1 LNRSFD
7 TVYELGGSHLIK
19 LNKISKSYQ
28 GTVIL
33 DQLDLTIE
41 RGEWCSIIGPSGTGK
56 STLLHCISG
65 LLKPDSGEI
74 CFENTNLYL
83 LSEKERSDFRRR
95 NIGFVFQDF
104 KLLPYYSVLDNV
116 ILPLIFD
123 LPKKDLYERAK
134 QRLLDVGIKEELFH
148 RLPDGLSGGEK
159 QRVAIARSLIGQPEV
174 LICDE
179 PTGNLDIEN
188 RDRIVQL
195 LRELNHNGQ
204 TIIVVTHD
212 QEVAACGNVIHQL
225 RYGRL
230 SSEVLA

>member
-1 LNRSFD
+1 MIIVNNL
-7 TVYELGGSHLIK
+7 
-19 LNKISKSYQ
+19 SKYYHNSS
-28 GTVIL
+28 GKVVIL
-33 DQLDLTIE
+33 DQLNLKVE

-65 LLKPDSGEI
+65 LLKPDNGEVL
-74 CFENTNLYL
+74 FDNTNLYL
-83 LSEKERSDFRRR
+83 LNEKERSDFRRR
-95 NIGFVFQDF
+95 KIGFVFQDF

-123 LPKKDLYERAK
+123 YSKKELYERAE
-134 QRLLDVGIKEELFH
+134 QLLLDVGIAEELFH

-159 QRVAIARSLIGQPEV
+159 QRVAIVRALIGQPEV

-188 RDRIVQL
+188 RNRMIQL
-195 LRELNHNGQ
+195 ISELNQKGQ

-212 QEVAACGNVIHQL
+212 HEVAVCGNVTYQL